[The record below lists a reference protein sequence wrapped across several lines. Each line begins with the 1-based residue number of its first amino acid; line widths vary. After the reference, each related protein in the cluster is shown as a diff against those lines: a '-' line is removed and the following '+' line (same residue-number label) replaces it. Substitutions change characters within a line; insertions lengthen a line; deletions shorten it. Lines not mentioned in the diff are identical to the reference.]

1 LVITEHSAESPGS
14 DCNTMSVMA
23 ALFGLAGFEVLA
35 AADAGGQ
42 LELLV
47 QTIADPGRVPGV

>member
-1 LVITEHSAESPGS
+1 
-14 DCNTMSVMA
+14 MSVMA
-23 ALFGLAGFEVLA
+23 ALFGLAGFDVRA

-47 QTIADPGRVPGV
+47 QTIADPGRVLGV